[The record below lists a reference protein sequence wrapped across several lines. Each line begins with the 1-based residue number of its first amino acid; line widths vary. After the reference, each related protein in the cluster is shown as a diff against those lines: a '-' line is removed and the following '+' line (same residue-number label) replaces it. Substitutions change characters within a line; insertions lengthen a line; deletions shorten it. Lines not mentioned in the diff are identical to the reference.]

1 MYVRPMI
8 VEDKSRLPPEYIGV
22 NPKCCSLQYC
32 LYKLHRFLR
41 FFYVSFWYYF
51 SPFFFTSFQFILP
64 LYVIYRD
71 GKLPDVVLVEKN

>member
-1 MYVRPMI
+1 MI

>member
-1 MYVRPMI
+1 MYVKPMI
-8 VEDKSRLPPEYIGV
+8 VVDKSRSPPEYIGV

-32 LYKLHRFLR
+32 LYKLYRFLR
-41 FFYVSFWYYF
+41 LLYVAFWYYF

-71 GKLPDVVLVEKN
+71 GKLPDVVVEED